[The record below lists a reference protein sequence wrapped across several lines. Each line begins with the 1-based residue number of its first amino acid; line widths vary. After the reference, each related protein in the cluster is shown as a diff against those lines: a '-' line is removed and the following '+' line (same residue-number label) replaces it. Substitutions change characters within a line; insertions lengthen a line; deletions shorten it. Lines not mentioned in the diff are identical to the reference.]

1 MPDGRA
7 NSACGGMRQACGT
20 KRKPRLPGERS
31 RGRGVRCERSVAD
44 RHAAPARAD
53 RGIDQAL
60 DDVAIG
66 AGDVAGAVEA
76 DAETAVPA
84 VMPAVVT
91 GEGGGGGRGER
102 GGAEG
107 GGGGEGDSE
116 LAEHGVSPGVQG
128 ARGIAS

>member
-7 NSACGGMRQACGT
+7 NVACGGMRQPCGA

-31 RGRGVRCERSVAD
+31 RGRGIRIERSGAD

-53 RGIDQAL
+53 RGIDLAL

-66 AGDVAGAVEA
+66 AGAVARAVEA
-76 DAETAVPA
+76 DAEATVPA
-84 VMPAVVT
+84 VMPVVM

-102 GGAEG
+102 SDDEG

-128 ARGIAS
+128 